1 MEESKKSKRG
11 FAMFN
16 FPKDLYTDVRIED
29 VFEAQARLQNDT
41 LKENKQRQY
50 KGAFIRIF
58 DGDKWY
64 YSSTTQL
71 EQIDEEIQLLAQ
83 MATPNPQIMEH
94 PTVMGL
100 EVHQESC
107 MKFEEDTLRNVSKED
122 QFGLL
127 QAYGN
132 TVKKFSE
139 VKEYHIRYIGKSVR
153 KTFCSSKGANIKY
166 DKETAGI
173 IVAYTL
179 NVEGKRFDN
188 AYNTSQENFEALKT
202 LHNQVEENIKKDCTY
217 IKEAVAVEPGKYT
230 VVFSPTASGV
240 FAHES
245 FGHKSEADLMLGSE
259 TMKAEWAIGKVVG
272 VDTLN
277 IIDRGDLVGS
287 GYTPYD
293 DEGNTAK
300 VNYLI
305 RDGKLAGRLHTT
317 ATAGLLEETVTGN
330 GRAMNFEFEPIVRMT
345 TTYIDKGPL
354 TKEELFAGVK
364 DGIYVDD
371 ISHGSGMT
379 AFTLA
384 PKRAYRI
391 REGKIAEPVT
401 VAVVT
406 GNVMETLHLIDGI
419 SDEVEIFSFTGGG
432 CGKMEQYPLPVG
444 FGGPYIRVQNLDVQ

>member
-1 MEESKKSKRG
+1 M
-11 FAMFN
+11 
-16 FPKDLYTDVRIED
+16 I
-29 VFEAQARLQNDT
+29 
-41 LKENKQRQY
+41 
-50 KGAFIRIF
+50 
-58 DGDKWY
+58 
-64 YSSTTQL
+64 
-71 EQIDEEIQLLAQ
+71 
-83 MATPNPQIMEH
+83 
-94 PTVMGL
+94 
-100 EVHQESC
+100 
-107 MKFEEDTLRNVSKED
+107 
-122 QFGLL
+122 
-127 QAYGN
+127 
-132 TVKKFSE
+132 
-139 VKEYHIRYIGKSVR
+139 
-153 KTFCSSKGANIKY
+153 
-166 DKETAGI
+166 
-173 IVAYTL
+173 
-179 NVEGKRFDN
+179 N

-371 ISHGSGMT
+371 ISHGSGIT